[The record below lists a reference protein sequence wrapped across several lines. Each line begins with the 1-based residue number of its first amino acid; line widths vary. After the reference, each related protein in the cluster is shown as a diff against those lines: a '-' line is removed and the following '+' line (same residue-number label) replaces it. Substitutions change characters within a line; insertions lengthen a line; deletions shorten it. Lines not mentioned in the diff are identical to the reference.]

1 MQVEAIPMLINSD
14 FLNAPLDV
22 KLHLADYKMHGKKS
36 YVFQIKDLLHG
47 IYKCTY
53 ISMNDQDINGEA
65 LDYLLKNNSHAGE
78 MLMQIADL
86 EQKDLFKTLRAMT
99 AVVNSTTAM
108 TAVLNNTTAM
118 TAVFNSA
125 TAMAAVVNST
135 TAMTAV
141 LNNTTAMTAVF
152 NSATAMA
159 AVVNSTTAMTAVLNN
174 TTAMTTVLKSATAME
189 AVVNS
194 TTAMTAVLNSA
205 TAMTAVVNSTTA
217 MTTVLDSE
225 TAIVSIVAAQYA
237 NIKPFILKINGNKEY
252 IKKLFILVQNS
263 SRFKLLYNGD
273 VGSIVNAYENKQGI
287 ITFSCL
293 GFSGSSGDNSG
304 VSSRVYNNGELI
316 KDATDAGY
324 NTKSTPDKANAVT
337 IGKTKW
343 GYNSG
348 RYNYSNIACAVY
360 EMIA

>member
-1 MQVEAIPMLINSD
+1 MQVEVIPMLINGD

-86 EQKDLFKTLRAMT
+86 EQKDLFKTLR
-99 AVVNSTTAM
+99 
-108 TAVLNNTTAM
+108 
-118 TAVFNSA
+118 
-125 TAMAAVVNST
+125 
-135 TAMTAV
+135 
-141 LNNTTAMTAVF
+141 
-152 NSATAMA
+152 
-159 AVVNSTTAMTAVLNN
+159 
-174 TTAMTTVLKSATAME
+174 
-189 AVVNS
+189 
-194 TTAMTAVLNSA
+194 
-205 TAMTAVVNSTTA
+205 AMTAVVNSTTA